1 MRTELIGV
9 KLPLH
14 EAVLVR
20 RTAADLGLTK
30 SAFAANLIVRG
41 LEAHAGDQL
50 PTLIDQL
57 RAIVAELKQA
67 ADRLSKFDMPRNGT
81 PGKAN
86 NDELRAFMIEVLL
99 LLRYLIKDDLRV
111 KGEIGRKIQKAV
123 GDVRVEGT

>member
-20 RTAADLGLTK
+20 RAAADLGLSK

-41 LEAHAGDQL
+41 LEARAVDQL
-50 PTLIDQL
+50 PTLLDQF
-57 RAIVAELKQA
+57 REMVAEFKEVA
-67 ADRLSKFDMPRNGT
+67 NRTNRLDAVRSPG

-99 LLRYLIKDDLRV
+99 LLRYLAKDDLRV

>member
-20 RTAADLGLTK
+20 RAAADLGLSK

-41 LEAHAGDQL
+41 LEARTVDQL
-50 PTLIDQL
+50 PTLLDQF
-57 RAIVAELKQA
+57 REMVAEFKEVA
-67 ADRLSKFDMPRNGT
+67 NRTNRFDALRSPG

-99 LLRYLIKDDLRV
+99 LLRYLAKDDLRV

-123 GDVRVEGT
+123 GHVRVEGT